1 MATYKLSELLTM
13 LHELQFDGYEYVE
26 LCQLESDGSS
36 PESIS
41 FESVIDSCAGESYGE
56 IESVTLPDDYVLL
69 CSDNRSVSGSDICN
83 KLLFTY
89 NELSTIH
96 QAAENALIYFNEC
109 LTDPKNSKEIIDDI
123 KNSSVDLRNLKAKI
137 ERLFSQME

>member
-1 MATYKLSELLTM
+1 M
-13 LHELQFDGYEYVE
+13 
-26 LCQLESDGSS
+26 
-36 PESIS
+36 
-41 FESVIDSCAGESYGE
+41 
-56 IESVTLPDDYVLL
+56 TLPDDYVLL
-69 CSDNRSVSGSDICN
+69 CSDNRSVLGSDICN

-109 LTDPKNSKEIIDDI
+109 LAAPKNSKEIIDDI